1 MSNAPA
7 SDAITISF
15 DASVFSVLAVKKA
28 AYALSD
34 VATAEIR
41 FDGHKI
47 HCELHATSGPAKSS
61 PEELQAQFRLEV
73 LDHDLRERIA
83 EETAPLRNA
92 ILAHAFSGT
101 GLQK

>member
-1 MSNAPA
+1 MSNAPF
-7 SDAITISF
+7 SDAITVTF

-28 AYALSD
+28 AYVLSG

-41 FDGHKI
+41 FDGHTLT
-47 HCELHATSGPAKSS
+47 CELNPSALGKFS
-61 PEELQAQFRLEV
+61 PEEIREKFRLEV
-73 LDHDLRERIA
+73 LDQDLRERIA